1 MARLNK
7 NIVSPVVVVDGGHL
21 FYAAGKTFKITEN
34 EILPVNSNDPN
45 LNVMVFANENF
56 NVTPEGM
63 HFYYDYTAK
72 SSNLV
77 SESKSFRSVEAEAL
91 ITKGREEAI
100 QNFDAILEAK
110 EKLNFL
116 QEEKKRLKRIGTEAA
131 NEALVELEE
140 TAKVINEGILSMSK
154 RPSLVVFKYDANEN
168 KTYINSSE
176 VLVESITDY
185 AFGAGIIKYEHKGLV
200 EAFKFA
206 TNNFGAFKKIDFV
219 SESVEGDV
227 TILAMRL
234 DEKAYM
240 WRNNVATTI
249 TNFKQM
255 NPADLVEYVLE
266 ETGNDVSF
274 MFEDIL
280 AERLEAKAK
289 RESAIDSMYEMISF
303 LNDQRGT
310 LANAN
315 KNIPEIKEADAFIS
329 SEIKRIKSN
338 IAILEDEKLTRSNGY
353 IDAIIKKEYDG
364 IKVDSEVKI
373 DALDYTSAGKD
384 DYVSAYLGDEHLKV
398 KKYDLELASG
408 EAV

>member
-7 NIVSPVVVVDGGHL
+7 NIVSPVVAIDGGHL
-21 FYAAGKTFKITEN
+21 FHAAGKTFKMTES
-34 EILPVNSNDPN
+34 EIQPINSNYPE
-45 LNVMVFANENF
+45 LNVMVFAAENF
-56 NVTPEGM
+56 NVSPAGM
-63 HFYYDYTAK
+63 YFYYDYNAK

-77 SESKSFRSVEAEAL
+77 SESKSFRSADAEAL
-91 ITKGREEAI
+91 ISKGREAAI
-100 QNFDAILEAK
+100 ENFDAILEAK

-116 QEEKKRLKRIGTEAA
+116 TEEKKRLKRLGTAAA

-140 TAKVINEGILSMSK
+140 TCNIINESIINMGNK
-154 RPSLVVFKYDANEN
+154 PSLVVFKYDASEN
-168 KTYINSSE
+168 KTFINSSE
-176 VLVESITDY
+176 VLGESITDY

-206 TNNFGAFKKIDFV
+206 AKNFATFKKIDFV
-219 SESVEGDV
+219 SESIEGDV
-227 TILAMRL
+227 SILAMRL

-240 WRNNVATTI
+240 YRNNTATTI

-255 NPADLVEYVLE
+255 DPASLVEYVLE

-280 AERLEAKAK
+280 AEKIEAKAK
-289 RESAIDSMYEMISF
+289 RDEVIKSMYEMISF
-303 LNDQRGT
+303 LNDQRGI
-310 LANAN
+310 LAEAN

-329 SEIKRIKSN
+329 SEIRRIKSN

-353 IDAIIKKEYDG
+353 VDATLKNEYDNAPAESSV
-364 IKVDSEVKI
+364 KV

-384 DYVSAYLGDEHLKV
+384 DYVSAYVNDNHIKV

-408 EAV
+408 ETI